1 LLLLL
6 NGFETYSEA
15 KPCDAVLKRGSH
27 VRLFYQWDDPG
38 KTRYTYWHEGGTTS
52 GTSIAKETVAASKSS
67 GYVVIRYKKIQD

>member
-1 LLLLL
+1 M
-6 NGFETYSEA
+6 
-15 KPCDAVLKRGSH
+15 
-27 VRLFYQWDDPG
+27 RLFYQWDDPG